1 MNDDLVNESKNG
13 NKEAFTELILR
24 HQKELY
30 RIAKMR
36 LADDYDIDDAIQE
49 TMITAFKS
57 IKKLKENK
65 YFRTWIIKILINK
78 CNEIYSKKK
87 KESNIA
93 KKYDVTSFET
103 KNEMLEIEN
112 KFDFYRLINIL
123 NYKERI
129 SMVLHYVYDYKI
141 KDISEI
147 LDTSE
152 NTIKAR
158 LARGREKI
166 KSKGGIKN
174 G

>member
-1 MNDDLVNESKNG
+1 MNDDLVNESKSG
-13 NKEAFTELILR
+13 NKEAFTELILKN
-24 HQKELY
+24 QKDLY

-36 LADDYDIDDAIQE
+36 LSDNYDIDDAIQE

-65 YFRTWIIKILINK
+65 YFKTWIIRILINK

-87 KESNIA
+87 KESNMVR
-93 KKYDVTSFET
+93 KYDITTFES

-123 NYKERI
+123 NYEERI
-129 SMVLHYVYDYKI
+129 CMVLYYVYDYKI

-147 LDTSE
+147 LNMNE

-166 KSKGGIKN
+166 KKKGEVKN